1 MLSAVIGTG
10 KAKLKPASGAAA
22 VDRRGRGN
30 PRLRLRNLRP
40 A

>member
-22 VDRRGRGN
+22 VDRRGKGT
-30 PRLRLRNLRP
+30 LGSG
-40 A
+40 